1 MQNQNQSTAEAR
13 LRTLVESDDESTPH
27 SELASERTTPAGYA
41 VDLIF
46 PTEDR
51 PNNSTPTLE

>member
-13 LRTLVESDDESTPH
+13 LRTLVESDPESTPAP
-27 SELASERTTPAGYA
+27 EPASERTTAAGYA

-51 PNNSTPTLE
+51 PNN

>member
-1 MQNQNQSTAEAR
+1 MQNQNQSPAEAR
-13 LRTLVESDDESTPH
+13 LRTLIENDDAETRSL
-27 SELASERTTPAGYA
+27 SEPATERTTAAGYA

-51 PNNSTPTLE
+51 PNN